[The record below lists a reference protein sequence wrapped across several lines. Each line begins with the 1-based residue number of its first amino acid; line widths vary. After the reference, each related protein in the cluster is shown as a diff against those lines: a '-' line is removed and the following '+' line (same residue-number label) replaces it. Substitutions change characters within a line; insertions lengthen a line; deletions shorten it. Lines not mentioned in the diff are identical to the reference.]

1 MMAMTETTGS
11 ADTTGGTDT
20 TGSTTDSTAHLPT
33 VEILFFDGFDEL
45 DAVGPWEVLSAA
57 GFPVRPVGWPGDRG
71 TVVAAHGLR
80 IGVDGPISDAPGLLL
95 VPGGGWVHGTGVR
108 HLVEDS
114 ALPARV
120 AQLHAA
126 GTVMASVCTGGL
138 ILAKAGLLRG
148 RPAVTNRLALGAL
161 RAYGADVR
169 DDARVVDDGDI
180 VTSGGPLMGIDLA
193 LRLVDRWLGPE
204 AALAAAGRIE
214 HERRGPLV
222 VTSGSVTSGGVTS
235 GGVTGGGHAAPVSS
249 AAAAS

>member
-1 MMAMTETTGS
+1 MMTMT
-11 ADTTGGTDT
+11 D
-20 TGSTTDSTAHLPT
+20 TTDSTAASTAQLPS

-57 GFPVRPVGWPGDRG
+57 GFGVRPVGWPGDRS

-108 HLVEDS
+108 HLVEEG

-126 GTVMASVCTGGL
+126 GTILASVCTGGL
-138 ILAKAGLLRG
+138 VLAEAGLLRG
-148 RPAVTNRLALGAL
+148 RPAVTNRLALDAL

-180 VTSGGPLMGIDLA
+180 VTCGGPLMGIDLA

-222 VTSGSVTSGGVTS
+222 L
-235 GGVTGGGHAAPVSS
+235 TGGSGAPASSSTPVS
-249 AAAAS
+249 APAAAS

>member
-1 MMAMTETTGS
+1 MAGMT
-11 ADTTGGTDT
+11 D
-20 TGSTTDSTAHLPT
+20 TTDSTAGHPAHLPT

-57 GFPVRPVGWPGDRG
+57 GFSTRPVGWPGDRD

-108 HLVEDS
+108 KLVEDG

-126 GTVMASVCTGGL
+126 GTIIASVCTGGL
-138 ILAKAGLLRG
+138 ILAQAGLLHG
-148 RPAVTNRLALGAL
+148 RPAVTNRLALDAL
-161 RAYGADVR
+161 RACGADVR

-193 LRLVDRWLGPE
+193 LRLVDRWLGPQ
-204 AALAAAGRIE
+204 AALAAADRIE

-222 VTSGSVTSGGVTS
+222 VTSGER
-235 GGVTGGGHAAPVSS
+235 AAPVSS